1 MDKIILEVKGLEK
14 SFGEIKAVKGVSFS
28 VKKGEKFVF
37 VGPNGA
43 GKSTTINIISTLLRP
58 DAGEVFYDNLQLGK
72 DDDQIRQRI
81 GVVFQDHVLDDDLTV
96 RENLLIRG
104 SLYDKTPKEVEQQ
117 ADLVEKQLEMDS
129 FINQR
134 YGQLSGGQ
142 RRRADIARAL
152 MNQPE
157 ILFLDEPTTGLDP
170 QTRRMVWEIINQ
182 IRQDLGMT
190 VFLTTHYME
199 ETEDADSVVIIDGG
213 KIVASGSPLELK
225 SRHAPMMLKLYSANL
240 ELLQT
245 MLKEQGIAGQ
255 TIRDSLM
262 VPMEDAFDAAAIAN
276 RFRPHISTF
285 ELINGSMDDVFIAIT
300 GRKIR
305 E

>member
-1 MDKIILEVKGLEK
+1 
-14 SFGEIKAVKGVSFS
+14 
-28 VKKGEKFVF
+28 
-37 VGPNGA
+37 
-43 GKSTTINIISTLLRP
+43 
-58 DAGEVFYDNLQLGK
+58 
-72 DDDQIRQRI
+72 
-81 GVVFQDHVLDDDLTV
+81 
-96 RENLLIRG
+96 
-104 SLYDKTPKEVEQQ
+104 
-117 ADLVEKQLEMDS
+117 
-129 FINQR
+129 
-134 YGQLSGGQ
+134 
-142 RRRADIARAL
+142 

-199 ETEDADSVVIIDGG
+199 ETEDANSVVIIDGG

>member
-14 SFGEIKAVKGVSFS
+14 SYGEIKAVKGVSFS

-104 SLYDKTPKEVEQQ
+104 SLYDITPKEVEQQ

-225 SRHAPMMLKLYSANL
+225 SRHAPMMLKLYSENV

-245 MLKEQGIAGQ
+245 MLKEQDIVGQ
-255 TIRDSLM
+255 AIRDSLM
-262 VPMEDAFDAAAIAN
+262 VPMEDAFEAAAIAN

-285 ELINGSMDDVFIAIT
+285 ELINGSIDDVFIAIT